1 MVAVAFFHHMK
12 QEHTMKLTWLAV
24 LLVVLAAGCTP
35 PPSGS
40 DSPPAGNTSSSDL
53 SISIPDAQEAGTE
66 ATVNTTLVS
75 LKIPGMT

>member
-1 MVAVAFFHHMK
+1 
-12 QEHTMKLTWLAV
+12 MKLSWLPV

-53 SISIPDAQEAGTE
+53 SVSIPDAQEAGTE
-66 ATVNTTLVS
+66 ATVSTTLVS
-75 LKIPGMT
+75 LKIPVMT